1 MPAGPSELGF
11 VYFAAAKL
19 AGYTAFC
26 KWVVTPQLSYAYA
39 GDSSR
44 ESPSAWKAGSART
57 LIGVG
62 IGVVLGLAFWRIP
75 YFANHDFYDNGV
87 FFLVLLPVRIGEW
100 WLLLR
105 WIYRD
110 FPVSPRRRAAIIA
123 EGIVASFVLDLVGV
137 FTAFVA
143 PGGMWVC

>member
-19 AGYTAFC
+19 VGYTAFC
-26 KWVVTPQLSYAYA
+26 KWVITPQLTYA
-39 GDSSR
+39 GDSQ
-44 ESPSAWKAGSART
+44 PSLPSVWKAGAART

-62 IGVVLGLAFWRIP
+62 IGVIIGLAFWRIP
-75 YFANHDFYDNGV
+75 YFATHDFYDNGI

-110 FPVSPRRRAAIIA
+110 FPVAGRRRAAIIA
-123 EGIVASFVLDLVGV
+123 EGILASFILDLIGV
-137 FTAFVA
+137 LTALVM